1 MRTKKDKKFF
11 YILSDKIEQ
20 DILPNGQK
28 KLEILSSVYNLVID
42 IITRSFMSRI
52 VPINV
57 IYAADNCQ
65 QRFY

>member
-57 IYAADNCQ
+57 IYATDNCQ